1 MSDWRNI
8 NEIIR
13 VSIKSLTDTVKNQ
26 GMAIRDLDKKIRTK
40 PSREEIDN
48 ILNFKA
54 NNDDIFQ
61 ALNNLSQ
68 ELLDRPKNEEIYKIL
83 DEKINKNEL
92 IYYLNQKP
100 NIEDINSLLNDKVS
114 MREYKNNYNDLL
126 KRFEMFKN
134 EILNKINNM
143 DNNYAKRNDLIN
155 IQNELENKANIIDV
169 ENALE
174 AKEDKEKI
182 YLLLQ
187 NKIDKNEIENIF
199 DNKLDKNDFIEINKK
214 IDEKLD
220 KSNFE
225 QFLEEY
231 HNNND
236 INNNLGENLN
246 NKVNIKEF
254 KLLNDSYIENKQKMS
269 KKIDDIDNDLDRL
282 IESVKEQFQSLNVVI
297 NNLEH
302 NKVDNTEFDVEKLR
316 NFEQMLQNKVGQE
329 DVEILINKTKNNLLD
344 AINNFKNGENANM
357 KIFEENIQNKID
369 KIIYDNQSMLND
381 LTNTNQ
387 NINNFFTQKQAEMES
402 LMTRMRLLI
411 NNNELYTNNN
421 FNNNNNNN
429 NSNNIQEERIK
440 NEIKNIIENNNN
452 KINQKFREKLDVSKF
467 EEFLN
472 GLKEDLDNKIN
483 LFTMKKANEEII
495 NEVNNKIR
503 ELYTDINTE
512 MENKI
517 SKNEIETIL
526 SNKLNNNNLLN
537 NNLANNNMLNEKLS
551 VNDFKDYIDSIS
563 LELKQ
568 KLDINKFNSIISTFN
583 SNFEN
588 IHKDMNSKADIKN
601 IVELLKN
608 KLDNENFN
616 KIIKNLQ
623 KEISTKVN
631 TNDFSS
637 AMDNQAIINDTLCN
651 ENNIGRWLWKSGKVK
666 NNLSVPWEVQI
677 INTSPDNFLWEK
689 DKPIL
694 NIKEGGLYEIN
705 MGFYADKKPM
715 VQIMING
722 EVVISA
728 INSNSFVIH
737 QSPGGRMKGT
747 GKTSFGNVTGLTM
760 VDFIIL
766 PDKAKLSISYT
777 GEEGI
782 GFLGLKKL

>member
-1 MSDWRNI
+1 M
-8 NEIIR
+8 
-13 VSIKSLTDTVKNQ
+13 
-26 GMAIRDLDKKIRTK
+26 
-40 PSREEIDN
+40 EEISN
-48 ILNFKA
+48 LLNFKA
-54 NNDDIFQ
+54 NKDDVFQ
-61 ALNNLSQ
+61 ALNNFSQ
-68 ELLDRPKNEEIYKIL
+68 ELLDRPKNEEIFKIL
-83 DEKINKNEL
+83 DDKINKDEL
-92 IYYLNQKP
+92 EYYLNQKP
-100 NIEDINSLLNDKVS
+100 NVEDFNSLLNDKVS
-114 MREYKNNYNDLL
+114 IREYKNNYNDLL

-134 EILNKINNM
+134 EIISKINNI
-143 DNNYAKRNDLIN
+143 DNNFAKKNDLISMQSE
-155 IQNELENKANIIDV
+155 IESKANIIDV

-174 AKEDKEKI
+174 SKEDKDKI
-182 YLLLQ
+182 FLLLQ
-187 NKIDKNEIENIF
+187 NKVDKDEYENILE
-199 DNKLDKNDFIEINKK
+199 NKLDKNDFLEISK
-214 IDEKLD
+214 KLD
-220 KSNFE
+220 DKLEKHNFE

-231 HNNND
+231 HNN
-236 INNNLGENLN
+236 INNTNNNIEENIK
-246 NKVNIKEF
+246 NKVNMKDF
-254 KLLNDSYIENKQKMS
+254 KLLNDSYLDSKQKMS

-302 NKVDNTEFDVEKLR
+302 NKIDNTEFDMEKFK
-316 NFEQMLQNKVGQE
+316 NFEQMLRNKPE
-329 DVEILINKTKNNLLD
+329 HEEVEMLINKAKNNLLD

-357 KIFEENIQNKID
+357 KLFEENIQNKID
-369 KIIYDNQSMLND
+369 KIVYDNQSMLND

-402 LMTRMRLLI
+402 LMTRMRLLLNDNDIYSNNNI
-411 NNNELYTNNN
+411 NNNLNNN
-421 FNNNNNNN
+421 
-429 NSNNIQEERIK
+429 NNIQEERIK
-440 NEIKNIIENNNN
+440 NEMKNMIENNND

-483 LFTMKKANEEII
+483 VLEMKKSNEEII
-495 NEVNNKIR
+495 TEINNKIR

-512 MENKI
+512 INNKI
-517 SKNEIETIL
+517 SKNEIESLL
-526 SNKLNNNNLLN
+526 SNRFNEQLPNNNIIND
-537 NNLANNNMLNEKLS
+537 KLS
-551 VNDFKDYIDSIS
+551 VNDFKDYINNIS

-588 IHKDMNSKADIKN
+588 IHKDMNSKADIKK
-601 IVELLKN
+601 ITELLKN
-608 KLDNENFN
+608 KIDSDNLS
-616 KIIKNLQ
+616 KIVKNLQ
-623 KEISTKVN
+623 KEIGTKVN

-677 INTSPDNFLWEK
+677 INTSPDNFIWEK
-689 DKPIL
+689 DKPVL

-715 VQIMING
+715 VQIMVNG

>member
-1 MSDWRNI
+1 MEDISNTL
-8 NEIIR
+8 NY
-13 VSIKSLTDTVKNQ
+13 K
-26 GMAIRDLDKKIRTK
+26 ADK
-40 PSREEIDN
+40 
-48 ILNFKA
+48 
-54 NNDDIFQ
+54 DDVFQ
-61 ALNNLSQ
+61 ALNNFSQ
-68 ELLDRPKNEEIYKIL
+68 ELAERPKNEDIYKIL
-83 DEKINKNEL
+83 DDKINKDEL
-92 IYYLNQKP
+92 AYYLNQKP

-114 MREYKNNYNDLL
+114 MRENKNNYNDIL
-126 KRFEMFKN
+126 KRFEMFRN
-134 EILNKINNM
+134 EILNKINNI
-143 DNNYAKRNDLIN
+143 DNIYAKKNDLMS
-155 IQNELENKANIIDV
+155 LESEIESKANIVDV
-169 ENALE
+169 ENALDS
-174 AKEDKEKI
+174 KEDKDKVF
-182 YLLLQ
+182 LLLQ
-187 NKIDKNEIENIF
+187 NKIDKDEYENIL
-199 DNKLDKNDFIEINKK
+199 DNKLDKNDFLEISKK
-214 IDEKLD
+214 LDDKLD
-220 KSNFE
+220 KHNFE

-231 HNNND
+231 HNNNGN
-236 INNNLGENLN
+236 INDNIEEKIK
-246 NKVNIKEF
+246 NKVNSKDF
-254 KLLNDSYIENKQKMS
+254 KLLNDSYLDSKQKMS

-282 IESVKEQFQSLNVVI
+282 IESVKDQFQSLNVVI

-302 NKVDNTEFDVEKLR
+302 NKVDNTEFDLEKLK
-316 NFEQMLQNKVGQE
+316 NIDQMLRNKPERE
-329 DVEILINKTKNNLLD
+329 DVEILINKARNNLMD
-344 AINNFKNGENANM
+344 AINNFKNGENANF
-357 KIFEENIQNKID
+357 KLFEENMQNKID

-387 NINNFFTQKQAEMES
+387 NINNYFTQKQAEMES
-402 LMTRMRLLI
+402 LMTRMRLLLNNNDIYGNNNI
-411 NNNELYTNNN
+411 NNNESNYN
-421 FNNNNNNN
+421 
-429 NSNNIQEERIK
+429 NNIQEERLK
-440 NEIKNIIENNNN
+440 NDIKNIIDN

-483 LFTMKKANEEII
+483 VLAMKKSNEEII

-512 MENKI
+512 INNKI
-517 SKNEIETIL
+517 SKDEIESLL
-526 SNKLNNNNLLN
+526 SNRINDHLPNPNILNDKIS
-537 NNLANNNMLNEKLS
+537 M
-551 VNDFKDYIDSIS
+551 NDFKDYINNIS

-588 IHKDMNSKADIKN
+588 IHKDMNSKADIKK
-601 IVELLKN
+601 IAELLKN
-608 KLDNENFN
+608 KVDNENLN
-616 KIIKNLQ
+616 KIVKNLQ
-623 KEISTKVN
+623 KEIGTKVN
-631 TNDFSS
+631 TNDFSN

-677 INTSPDNFLWEK
+677 INTSPENFIWEK
-689 DKPIL
+689 DKPVL

-715 VQIMING
+715 VQIMVNG

>member
-1 MSDWRNI
+1 M
-8 NEIIR
+8 
-13 VSIKSLTDTVKNQ
+13 
-26 GMAIRDLDKKIRTK
+26 
-40 PSREEIDN
+40 EEISN
-48 ILNFKA
+48 LLNFKA
-54 NNDDIFQ
+54 NKDDVFQ
-61 ALNNLSQ
+61 ALNNFSQ
-68 ELLDRPKNEEIYKIL
+68 ELLDRPKNEEIFKIL
-83 DEKINKNEL
+83 DDKINKDEL
-92 IYYLNQKP
+92 EYYLNQKP
-100 NIEDINSLLNDKVS
+100 NVEDFNSLLNDKVS
-114 MREYKNNYNDLL
+114 IREYKNNYNDLL

-134 EILNKINNM
+134 EIISKINNI
-143 DNNYAKRNDLIN
+143 DNNFAKKNDLISMQSE
-155 IQNELENKANIIDV
+155 IESKANIIDV

-174 AKEDKEKI
+174 SKEDKDKI
-182 YLLLQ
+182 FLLLQ
-187 NKIDKNEIENIF
+187 NKVDKDEYENILE
-199 DNKLDKNDFIEINKK
+199 NKLDKNDFLEISK
-214 IDEKLD
+214 KLD
-220 KSNFE
+220 DKLEKHNFE

-231 HNNND
+231 HNN
-236 INNNLGENLN
+236 INNTNNNIEENIK
-246 NKVNIKEF
+246 NKVNMKDF
-254 KLLNDSYIENKQKMS
+254 KLLNDSYLDSKQKMS

-302 NKVDNTEFDVEKLR
+302 NKIDNTEFDMEKLK
-316 NFEQMLQNKVGQE
+316 NFEQMLRNKPE
-329 DVEILINKTKNNLLD
+329 HEEVEMLINKAKNNLLD

-357 KIFEENIQNKID
+357 KLFEENIQNKID
-369 KIIYDNQSMLND
+369 KIVYDNQSMLND

-402 LMTRMRLLI
+402 LMTRMRLLLNDNDIYSNNNI
-411 NNNELYTNNN
+411 NNNLNNN
-421 FNNNNNNN
+421 
-429 NSNNIQEERIK
+429 NNIQEERIK
-440 NEIKNIIENNNN
+440 NEMKNMIENNND

-483 LFTMKKANEEII
+483 VLEMKKSNEEII
-495 NEVNNKIR
+495 TEINNKIR

-512 MENKI
+512 INNKI
-517 SKNEIETIL
+517 SKNEIESLL
-526 SNKLNNNNLLN
+526 SNRFNEQLPNNNIIND
-537 NNLANNNMLNEKLS
+537 KLS
-551 VNDFKDYIDSIS
+551 VNDFKDYINNIS

-588 IHKDMNSKADIKN
+588 IHKDMNSKADIKK
-601 IVELLKN
+601 ITELLKN
-608 KLDNENFN
+608 KIDSDNLS
-616 KIIKNLQ
+616 KIVKNLQ
-623 KEISTKVN
+623 KEIGTKVN

-677 INTSPDNFLWEK
+677 INTSPDNFIWEK
-689 DKPIL
+689 DKPVL

-715 VQIMING
+715 VQIMVNG

>member
-1 MSDWRNI
+1 MEDISNTL
-8 NEIIR
+8 NY
-13 VSIKSLTDTVKNQ
+13 K
-26 GMAIRDLDKKIRTK
+26 ADK
-40 PSREEIDN
+40 
-48 ILNFKA
+48 
-54 NNDDIFQ
+54 DDVFQ
-61 ALNNLSQ
+61 ALNNFSQ
-68 ELLDRPKNEEIYKIL
+68 ELAERPKNEDIYKIL
-83 DEKINKNEL
+83 DDKINKDEL
-92 IYYLNQKP
+92 AYYLNQKP

-114 MREYKNNYNDLL
+114 MRENKNNYNDIL

-134 EILNKINNM
+134 EILNKINNI
-143 DNNYAKRNDLIN
+143 DNIYAKKNDLMS
-155 IQNELENKANIIDV
+155 LESEIESKANIVDV
-169 ENALE
+169 ENALDS
-174 AKEDKEKI
+174 KEDKDKVF
-182 YLLLQ
+182 LLLQ
-187 NKIDKNEIENIF
+187 NKIDKDEYENIL
-199 DNKLDKNDFIEINKK
+199 DNKLDKNDFLEISKK
-214 IDEKLD
+214 LEDKLD
-220 KSNFE
+220 KHNFE
-225 QFLEEY
+225 HFLEEY
-231 HNNND
+231 HNNNGN
-236 INNNLGENLN
+236 INDNIEEKMK
-246 NKVNIKEF
+246 NKVNSKDF
-254 KLLNDSYIENKQKMS
+254 KLLNDSYLDSKQKMS
-269 KKIDDIDNDLDRL
+269 KKIEDIDNDLDRL
-282 IESVKEQFQSLNVVI
+282 IESVKDQFQSLNVII

-302 NKVDNTEFDVEKLR
+302 NKVDNTEFDIEKLK
-316 NFEQMLQNKVGQE
+316 NIDQMLRNKPERE
-329 DVEILINKTKNNLLD
+329 DVEILVNKAKNNLMD
-344 AINNFKNGENANM
+344 AINNFKNGENANF
-357 KIFEENIQNKID
+357 KLFEENMQNKID

-387 NINNFFTQKQAEMES
+387 NINNYFTQKQAEMES

-411 NNNELYTNNN
+411 NNNDIFGNNN
-421 FNNNNNNN
+421 ENNYN
-429 NSNNIQEERIK
+429 NNIQEEKLK
-440 NEIKNIIENNNN
+440 NDIKNIIDN

-483 LFTMKKANEEII
+483 LLTMKKSNEEII

-512 MENKI
+512 INNKI
-517 SKNEIETIL
+517 SKDEIESLL
-526 SNKLNNNNLLN
+526 SNRINAHLTSPNILND
-537 NNLANNNMLNEKLS
+537 KLS
-551 VNDFKDYIDSIS
+551 MNDFKDYINNIS

-588 IHKDMNSKADIKN
+588 IHKDMNSKADIKK
-601 IVELLKN
+601 ITELLKN
-608 KLDNENFN
+608 KVDNENLS
-616 KIIKNLQ
+616 KIVKNLQ
-623 KEISTKVN
+623 KEIGTKVN
-631 TNDFSS
+631 TNDFSN
-637 AMDNQAIINDTLCN
+637 AMDNQSIINDTLCN

-677 INTSPDNFLWEK
+677 INTSPENFIWEK
-689 DKPIL
+689 DKPVL

-715 VQIMING
+715 VQIMVNG

>member
-1 MSDWRNI
+1 
-8 NEIIR
+8 
-13 VSIKSLTDTVKNQ
+13 
-26 GMAIRDLDKKIRTK
+26 
-40 PSREEIDN
+40 
-48 ILNFKA
+48 
-54 NNDDIFQ
+54 
-61 ALNNLSQ
+61 
-68 ELLDRPKNEEIYKIL
+68 
-83 DEKINKNEL
+83 
-92 IYYLNQKP
+92 
-100 NIEDINSLLNDKVS
+100 
-114 MREYKNNYNDLL
+114 
-126 KRFEMFKN
+126 MFKN
-134 EILNKINNM
+134 EIISKINNI
-143 DNNYAKRNDLIN
+143 DNNFAKKNDLISMQSE
-155 IQNELENKANIIDV
+155 IESKANIIDV

-174 AKEDKEKI
+174 SKEDKDKI
-182 YLLLQ
+182 FLLLQ
-187 NKIDKNEIENIF
+187 NKVDKDEYENILE
-199 DNKLDKNDFIEINKK
+199 NKLDKNDFLEISK
-214 IDEKLD
+214 KLD
-220 KSNFE
+220 DKLEKHNFE

-231 HNNND
+231 HNN
-236 INNNLGENLN
+236 INNTNNNIEENIK
-246 NKVNIKEF
+246 NKVNMKDF
-254 KLLNDSYIENKQKMS
+254 KLLNDSYLDSKQKMS

-302 NKVDNTEFDVEKLR
+302 NKIDNTEFDMEKFK
-316 NFEQMLQNKVGQE
+316 NFEQMLRNKPE
-329 DVEILINKTKNNLLD
+329 HEEVEMLINKAKNNLLD

-357 KIFEENIQNKID
+357 KLFEENIQNKID
-369 KIIYDNQSMLND
+369 KIVYDNQSMLND

-402 LMTRMRLLI
+402 LMTRMRLLLNDNDIYSNNNI
-411 NNNELYTNNN
+411 NNNLNNN
-421 FNNNNNNN
+421 
-429 NSNNIQEERIK
+429 NNIQEERIK
-440 NEIKNIIENNNN
+440 NEMKNMIENNND

-483 LFTMKKANEEII
+483 VLEMKKSNEEII
-495 NEVNNKIR
+495 TEINNKIR

-512 MENKI
+512 INNKI
-517 SKNEIETIL
+517 SKNEIESLL
-526 SNKLNNNNLLN
+526 SNRFNEQLPNNNIIND
-537 NNLANNNMLNEKLS
+537 KLS
-551 VNDFKDYIDSIS
+551 VNDFKDYINNIS

-588 IHKDMNSKADIKN
+588 IHKDMNSKADIKK
-601 IVELLKN
+601 ITELLKN
-608 KLDNENFN
+608 KIDSDNLS
-616 KIIKNLQ
+616 KIVKNLQ
-623 KEISTKVN
+623 KEIGTKVN

-677 INTSPDNFLWEK
+677 INTSPDNFIWEK
-689 DKPIL
+689 DKPVL

-715 VQIMING
+715 VQIMVNG

>member
-1 MSDWRNI
+1 MEDISNTL
-8 NEIIR
+8 NY
-13 VSIKSLTDTVKNQ
+13 K
-26 GMAIRDLDKKIRTK
+26 ADK
-40 PSREEIDN
+40 
-48 ILNFKA
+48 
-54 NNDDIFQ
+54 DDVFQ
-61 ALNNLSQ
+61 ALNNFSQ
-68 ELLDRPKNEEIYKIL
+68 ELAERPKNEDIYKIL
-83 DEKINKNEL
+83 DDKINKDEL
-92 IYYLNQKP
+92 AYYLNQKP

-114 MREYKNNYNDLL
+114 MRENKNNYNDIL
-126 KRFEMFKN
+126 KRFEMFRN
-134 EILNKINNM
+134 EILNKINNI
-143 DNNYAKRNDLIN
+143 DNIYAKKNDLMS
-155 IQNELENKANIIDV
+155 LESEIESKANIVDV
-169 ENALE
+169 ENALDS
-174 AKEDKEKI
+174 KEDKDKVF
-182 YLLLQ
+182 LLLQ
-187 NKIDKNEIENIF
+187 NKIDKDEYENIL
-199 DNKLDKNDFIEINKK
+199 DNKLDKNDFLEISKK
-214 IDEKLD
+214 LDDKLD
-220 KSNFE
+220 KHNFE

-231 HNNND
+231 HNNNGN
-236 INNNLGENLN
+236 INDNIEEKIK
-246 NKVNIKEF
+246 NKVNSKDF
-254 KLLNDSYIENKQKMS
+254 KLLNDSYLDSKQKMS

-282 IESVKEQFQSLNVVI
+282 IESVKDQFQSLNVVI

-302 NKVDNTEFDVEKLR
+302 NKVDNTEFDLEKLK
-316 NFEQMLQNKVGQE
+316 NIDQMLRNKPERE
-329 DVEILINKTKNNLLD
+329 DVEILINKARNNLMD
-344 AINNFKNGENANM
+344 AINNFKNGENANF
-357 KIFEENIQNKID
+357 KLFEENMQNKID

-387 NINNFFTQKQAEMES
+387 NINNYFTQKQAEMES
-402 LMTRMRLLI
+402 LMTRMRLLLNNNDIYGNNNI
-411 NNNELYTNNN
+411 NNNESNYN
-421 FNNNNNNN
+421 
-429 NSNNIQEERIK
+429 NNIQEERLK
-440 NEIKNIIENNNN
+440 NDIKNIIDN
-452 KINQKFREKLDVSKF
+452 KINQKFREKLDISKF

-483 LFTMKKANEEII
+483 VLAMKKSNEEII

-512 MENKI
+512 INNKI
-517 SKNEIETIL
+517 SKDEIESLL
-526 SNKLNNNNLLN
+526 SNRINDHLPNPNILNDKIS
-537 NNLANNNMLNEKLS
+537 M
-551 VNDFKDYIDSIS
+551 NDFKDYINNIS

-588 IHKDMNSKADIKN
+588 IHKDMNSKADIKK
-601 IVELLKN
+601 IAELLKN
-608 KLDNENFN
+608 KVDNENLN
-616 KIIKNLQ
+616 KIVKNLQ
-623 KEISTKVN
+623 KEIGTKVN
-631 TNDFSS
+631 TNDFSN

-677 INTSPDNFLWEK
+677 INTSPENFIWEK
-689 DKPIL
+689 DKPVL

-715 VQIMING
+715 VQIMVNG